1 MSTIL
6 PTKSKHVHLAIVGA
20 GLAGLSCA
28 TVLGHA
34 GVKVELLEKSRGVA
48 GRMSTRRESDW
59 QCDHGARYFTARDP
73 DFQTQLRQWEKDS
86 VASLWNTPIGI
97 YENSQWLASPS
108 RDLRYVGAPRMTA
121 PAQHLAKSLTVNSSH
136 TITHINH
143 VEGRWH
149 LTTEEHGYLALKPD
163 WLVIATPA
171 PQALQLTQSISPA
184 IRMLHDQSKTQGC
197 WTMMLRFDRPISMPF
212 EAAFI
217 NEGILSWIA
226 RNNAKP
232 LRDGP
237 EVWVIHGQSQ
247 WSEEHMDIAPEIIA
261 PKMIAA
267 FMELGGPMP
276 ADYRIHR
283 WRYASSDPHFQPG
296 FHIEP
301 NHKLGFCGDWL
312 HGGRVEGAW
321 LSGKKLAEAIL
332 LRM

>member
-6 PTKSKHVHLAIVGA
+6 PTKPKNIDLAIVGA
-20 GLAGLSCA
+20 GLAGLSCGA
-28 TVLGHA
+28 VLGRA
-34 GVKVELLEKSRGVA
+34 GLNVAFFEKSRGVA
-48 GRMSTRRESDW
+48 GRMSTRMENEW

-73 DFQTQLRQWEKDS
+73 DFQMQLKQWQEDG
-86 VASLWNTPIGI
+86 VAQLWNTSVGV
-97 YENSQWLASPS
+97 YENGQWLTSQS
-108 RDLRYVGAPRMTA
+108 RDLRYVGVPQMTA
-121 PAQHLAKSLTVNSSH
+121 PAQYLARSLRVNSTH
-136 TITHINH
+136 TVTYINH
-143 VEGRWH
+143 TKDQWDI
-149 LTTEEHGYLALKPD
+149 TTEEHGSLALKPD

-171 PQALQLTQSISPA
+171 PQALQLTQSISSS
-184 IRMLHDQSKTQGC
+184 ICSLHHQSKTQGC
-197 WTMMLRFDRPISMPF
+197 WTMMLRFDRPIFMPF

-232 LRDGP
+232 MRNGP
-237 EVWVIHGQSQ
+237 EVWVIHGQSD
-247 WSEEHMDIAPEIIA
+247 WSQAHIDHAPEVIA
-261 PKMIAA
+261 SKMIAA

-283 WRYASSDPHFQPG
+283 WRYASSDPQFQPG

-301 NHKLGFCGDWL
+301 NQKLGFCGDWL

-332 LRM
+332 AIL